1 MTSRRIPILAQ
12 IIAALGIPILV
23 FFSLLGFFVFTT
35 TSLSESFIG
44 AFTHT
49 TTRTINMKTAQD
61 EFHRS
66 ISDLRG
72 FVAYGNPEYEK
83 SSREHLS
90 KSIEIIDTWVL
101 ATKSATIKSEAQGLA
116 QLLNEYTQASDKI
129 LKAKREND
137 PNFSAIVLEGRTLTT
152 KIDADFDK
160 IFSLQDESLKNNIG
174 LVVKKAED
182 ANTLSLTVGILLG
195 AVIAALAVWYGRNL
209 ANRLHALNSL
219 LADVG
224 KLDLT
229 KEDVVVTRNDEL
241 ADMANTV
248 FGLKKELR
256 NVVVRIKENA
266 SQVAVSSEQLTAV
279 AEQSAQAANQVATT
293 ITEVAEGVE
302 QQSNSID
309 TAAKAIEHVSA
320 GIQQLVTNNAVV
332 TNSAINAAHTTK
344 QGLGA
349 VDVAVN
355 QMSNIERTVN
365 TSAEAVIK
373 LGDRSK
379 EIGQIV
385 DTISGIAGQTNLL
398 ALNAAIEAARAGEQ
412 GRGFAV
418 VAEEVRRLA
427 EQSQDAAKQIADLIN
442 EIQSDTDKA
451 VVGINEGTKEV
462 KVGTEVVTTAGQA
475 FRQIASLIE
484 ELSVKGQ
491 EIDLAIQKVQ
501 DDSQKIV
508 LAINEIDKV
517 SKNSA
522 GQAQTV
528 SAATEEQSASIEEI
542 AASSQGLAKMSSA
555 LQVAIEKFR
564 I

>member
-1 MTSRRIPILAQ
+1 M
-12 IIAALGIPILV
+12 
-23 FFSLLGFFVFTT
+23 
-35 TSLSESFIG
+35 
-44 AFTHT
+44 
-49 TTRTINMKTAQD
+49 
-61 EFHRS
+61 
-66 ISDLRG
+66 
-72 FVAYGNPEYEK
+72 
-83 SSREHLS
+83 
-90 KSIEIIDTWVL
+90 
-101 ATKSATIKSEAQGLA
+101 
-116 QLLNEYTQASDKI
+116 
-129 LKAKREND
+129 
-137 PNFSAIVLEGRTLTT
+137 
-152 KIDADFDK
+152 
-160 IFSLQDESLKNNIG
+160 
-174 LVVKKAED
+174 
-182 ANTLSLTVGILLG
+182 
-195 AVIAALAVWYGRNL
+195 
-209 ANRLHALNSL
+209 
-219 LADVG
+219 
-224 KLDLT
+224 
-229 KEDVVVTRNDEL
+229 
-241 ADMANTV
+241 
-248 FGLKKELR
+248 
-256 NVVVRIKENA
+256 
-266 SQVAVSSEQLTAV
+266 
-279 AEQSAQAANQVATT
+279 
-293 ITEVAEGVE
+293 
-302 QQSNSID
+302 
-309 TAAKAIEHVSA
+309 
-320 GIQQLVTNNAVV
+320 
-332 TNSAINAAHTTK
+332 
-344 QGLGA
+344 
-349 VDVAVN
+349 
-355 QMSNIERTVN
+355 N